1 MITTKGQRGAWG
13 PLAYLPHTFLVT
25 LINSIGFIIIIIISA
40 IISIIITTYSYAIIL
55 SIDC

>member
-25 LINSIGFIIIIIISA
+25 LINSIGFIIIIISA